1 VRREWEPED
10 LIACWTLVEH
20 DERELVAYKRGAT
33 RLGFALMLKF
43 FEIDARFPR
52 HVGEYPPA
60 AVDYV
65 ARQVGVDPGDLADDE
80 WSGRTF
86 EYHRA
91 QIRRAL
97 RFRRFSEDDE
107 AKLAGW
113 LAEEIAPVE
122 LSDERLREALL
133 LAAAASGSNRRDAW
147 TAILGA
153 ARAAVSDRFTTAILN
168 RLTPAT
174 IAGLDALA
182 GLGAD
187 GQDPANGAWL
197 AELKADPGLVW
208 VGGLHAGDHPD
219 HGGSAVVGLIV
230 VREQQVMAGV
240 VEKRLGRGCSR
251 RLVEEIGPGLDRGCV
266 DEPFDPHDCTV
277 GRSACE
283 NAIKGDVMSPRG

>member
-1 VRREWEPED
+1 MRREWEPED

-65 ARQVGVDPGDLADDE
+65 ARQVGVDPGDLADYE

-133 LAAAASGSNRRDAW
+133 LAAAASGSNRRVAW
-147 TAILGA
+147 TASWA
-153 ARAAVSDRFTTAILN
+153 
-168 RLTPAT
+168 P
-174 IAGLDALA
+174 
-182 GLGAD
+182 
-187 GQDPANGAWL
+187 
-197 AELKADPGLVW
+197 PGL
-208 VGGLHAGDHPD
+208 
-219 HGGSAVVGLIV
+219 
-230 VREQQVMAGV
+230 
-240 VEKRLGRGCSR
+240 
-251 RLVEEIGPGLDRGCV
+251 
-266 DEPFDPHDCTV
+266 
-277 GRSACE
+277 RSAT
-283 NAIKGDVMSPRG
+283 DSPPRS

>member
-1 VRREWEPED
+1 MRREWEPED
-10 LIACWTLVEH
+10 LIACWTLVEQ

-52 HVGEYPPA
+52 HGGEYPPA

-65 ARQVGVDPGDLADDE
+65 ARQVGVDPGVLADYD
-80 WSGRTF
+80 WSGRTV

-97 RFRRFSEDDE
+97 QFRRFSEEDE

-133 LAAAASGSNRRDAW
+133 ARCRSERIEPPARVDR
-147 TAILGA
+147 ILGT
-153 ARAAVSDRFTTAILN
+153 ARAAVSDRFTTATVN

-182 GLGAD
+182 GLGTD

-197 AELKADPGLVW
+197 AELKADP
-208 VGGLHAGDHPD
+208 A
-219 HGGSAVVGLIV
+219 GSAARACAARSPSSSGSAPCSFLM
-230 VREQQVMAGV
+230 R
-240 VEKRLGRGCSR
+240 CSR
-251 RLVEEIGPGLDRGCV
+251 AGQTTSSPPGGPGPPPSTPRTCAG
-266 DEPFDPHDCTV
+266 T
-277 GRSACE
+277 
-283 NAIKGDVMSPRG
+283 SPRCG